1 MAIDLRAL
9 LGLGGVAPS
18 DNHRA
23 QQWEKRL
30 HWVMIVV
37 AVLSVP
43 SFYLEEI
50 AREAPLRVA
59 GQALDLFILG
69 AFSAE
74 FLWMLSVV
82 DHRRAYIR
90 RNWLNLLII
99 AFTAASA
106 LGMAAEWVA
115 LGRLARVAI
124 VALLVAR
131 AAGSVRGLFEPG
143 RVHYL
148 IVISAGSLVISGAA
162 FYWLEPTIHTF
173 WDGMWLAF
181 VTGATVGYGD
191 VVPTTVGSRIFA
203 VLSVLVGFTM
213 LSLMT
218 AAIVA
223 RFVGQDESRLRQE
236 MHADIRRLRADIAEL
251 VSDEERSVRREVRDD
266 MRKLAGEIE
275 RLREEIARLAAE
287 HKDARRG

>member
-9 LGLGGVAPS
+9 LGVGGVAPH

-50 AREAPLRVA
+50 ATAVPLKVA
-59 GQALDLFILG
+59 GQVLEASILV

-74 FLWMLSVV
+74 FLWMLRVS
-82 DHRRAYIR
+82 DHPSAYAR

-99 AFTAASA
+99 AFSAASLA
-106 LGMAAEWVA
+106 GIASEWVA
-115 LGRLARVAI
+115 LGRLARVAL

-131 AAGSVRGLFEPG
+131 AAGSIRGLFEPG

-148 IVISAGSLVISGAA
+148 LVISAGSLVLSGAA
-162 FYWLEPTIHTF
+162 FYWLEPTINSF

-191 VVPTTVGSRIFA
+191 MVPTTAGSRIFA
-203 VLSVLVGFTM
+203 VLSVLVGFSM

-223 RFVGQDESRLRQE
+223 RFIGEDERRLRQE